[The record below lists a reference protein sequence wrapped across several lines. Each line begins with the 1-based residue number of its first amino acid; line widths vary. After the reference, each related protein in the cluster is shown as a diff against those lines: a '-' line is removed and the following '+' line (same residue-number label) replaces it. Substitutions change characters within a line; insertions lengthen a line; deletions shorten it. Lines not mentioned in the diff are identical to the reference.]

1 RGKEFIHR
9 TDGVAA
15 ASPRRAPCAASPIQ
29 GCASAHVDALEHA
42 RRQRQFE
49 TLVLSQIF
57 ERAERHR
64 RQSLVQGK
72 TPLGRAFD
80 SDLGADDSAR
90 WRDERAPITLLELM
104 QVAPVVLQK
113 HGIVPPN
120 DALFHRYLL
129 SLSSDPTPDWRVK
142 LLHFSSKNQ
151 PRVTRLC
158 RTGMSVDR
166 RHAELARQASAAPWP
181 SLLAA
186 HEGHVVTEDE
196 AAV

>member
-1 RGKEFIHR
+1 MASLPPRHDVPHVQRHLSK
-9 TDGVAA
+9 AA
-15 ASPRRAPCAASPIQ
+15 RVLTS
-29 GCASAHVDALEHA
+29 DALEHA

-158 RTGMSVDR
+158 RTGMSR
-166 RHAELARQASAAPWP
+166 RPPSCQSSARQASAAPVAP
-181 SLLAA
+181 LTPAA